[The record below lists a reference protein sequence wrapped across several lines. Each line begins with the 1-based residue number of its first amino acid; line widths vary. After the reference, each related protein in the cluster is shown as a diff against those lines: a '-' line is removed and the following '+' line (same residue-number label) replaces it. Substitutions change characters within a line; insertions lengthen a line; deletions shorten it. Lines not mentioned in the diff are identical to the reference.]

1 MIYEIAFGIG
11 GISKPFNVF
20 TTWPRKCI
28 KIKATVDEVLSDVQ
42 TLIVEE
48 DEGAGA
54 SDSLVFFEKI
64 TDSGL
69 ESE

>member
-1 MIYEIAFGIG
+1 MINFITA
-11 GISKPFNVF
+11 
-20 TTWPRKCI
+20 
-28 KIKATVDEVLSDVQ
+28 DVQ